1 MAIRVDLSE
10 NAASKNQTNGIKGT
24 EKQSPDAE
32 PSSSSEV
39 PSSPKPPSSQPLPP
53 APDEKE
59 EISKPLEE
67 NVEVSR
73 PEAMEVEETPA
84 PKTETI
90 LTTSD
95 NTTTVDIPVVSS
107 TVTISS
113 SGDTSVITA
122 VASSNSVMP
131 CGNGVDP
138 GVPCSSAVVTSDPG
152 VINLLSLP
160 TSEPSTPDVSNS
172 CPPLSAIPT
181 SGNNLNK
188 VLVFRM
194 ILWWHIFM
202 LTCELIFV
210 VFQQNCVAY

>member
-1 MAIRVDLSE
+1 MGIRVDLSE
-10 NAASKNQTNGIKGT
+10 YAASKNQENGIKGT
-24 EKQSPDAE
+24 EKQSQNTE
-32 PSSSSEV
+32 PSSSSEA
-39 PSSPKPPSSQPLPP
+39 PSSPKPPSSQPLQL
-53 APDEKE
+53 APEEKQ
-59 EISKPLEE
+59 EISKPLGE
-67 NVEVSR
+67 NVEVSGL
-73 PEAMEVEETPA
+73 EAMEVEETPA

-122 VASSNSVMP
+122 VASSNSVIP

-138 GVPCSSAVVTSDPG
+138 DPSVPCSSAVVTSDPG

-160 TSEPSTPDVSNS
+160 TSEPFTPDVSNS
-172 CPPLSAIPT
+172 CPPLSAVPT

-194 ILWWHIFM
+194 ILWRHTSAPYM
-202 LTCELIFV
+202 QDKYV
-210 VFQQNCVAY
+210 NM

>member
-10 NAASKNQTNGIKGT
+10 YAASKNQTNGIKGT

-59 EISKPLEE
+59 EISKPLGE

-90 LTTSD
+90 LTTSE

-122 VASSNSVMP
+122 VASSISVMP

-138 GVPCSSAVVTSDPG
+138 DPSVSCSSAIVTSDPG

-194 ILWWHIFM
+194 ILWWHTSACP
-202 LTCELIFV
+202 TC
-210 VFQQNCVAY
+210 AR